1 MRNNKNL
8 IIALTGA
15 VIFGLLG
22 VVLVTRYISTAEAY
36 SKSLGNVVVAI
47 TPIPVGTKI
56 TAEQLTTAP
65 IPNGST
71 PEGAF
76 SSVEEVVG
84 RVAITPIGLRE
95 PLTKSKLAAVGVGA
109 GLSAVI
115 PEGYRAMTV
124 KVDDVVGVSGFV
136 MPGSFVDVIAVITLE
151 DQSSRGPVSKIVLQN
166 IKVLASGPKID
177 QPQDE
182 RQPSPVTAV
191 TLQVTPEQAEKLV
204 LATNEGKLQLV
215 MRTYGDQDDTNTRG
229 ANKTSLMTGETMA
242 TPPTPK
248 AEQPRT
254 AAPAPAAVVR
264 PRERAYVP
272 REERQ
277 PVAVASPAP
286 PPPPRRNTV
295 EMLEGSKQSKIELP

>member
-1 MRNNKNL
+1 L
-8 IIALTGA
+8 A
-15 VIFGLLG
+15 
-22 VVLVTRYISTAEAY
+22 
-36 SKSLGNVVVAI
+36 
-47 TPIPVGTKI
+47 
-56 TAEQLTTAP
+56 TAP

-76 SSVEEVVG
+76 RKIDEVVG

-136 MPGSFVDVIAVITLE
+136 MPGSFVDVVAVITLE

-229 ANKTSLMTGETMA
+229 ANKNSLMTGETMA

-248 AEQPRT
+248 AEQPKT
-254 AAPAPAAVVR
+254 TAPAAVVR

-277 PVAVASPAP
+277 PVAAAPPAP

-295 EMLEGSKQSKIELP
+295 EMLEGAKKSKIELP